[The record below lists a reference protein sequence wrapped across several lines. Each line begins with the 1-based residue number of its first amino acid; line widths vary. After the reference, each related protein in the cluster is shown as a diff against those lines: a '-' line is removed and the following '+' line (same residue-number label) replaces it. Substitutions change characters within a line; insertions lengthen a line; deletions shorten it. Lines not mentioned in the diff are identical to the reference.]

1 MAYKHRFGT
10 GWSARRRGYV
20 SQGWRRDL
28 LILGWYEPRRAVA
41 DPIDRAAQC
50 LRRAAD
56 RVGP

>member
-1 MAYKHRFGT
+1 MRMLAR
-10 GWSARRRGYV
+10 WIARRRGYV

-41 DPIDRAAQC
+41 DLIDRAAQC